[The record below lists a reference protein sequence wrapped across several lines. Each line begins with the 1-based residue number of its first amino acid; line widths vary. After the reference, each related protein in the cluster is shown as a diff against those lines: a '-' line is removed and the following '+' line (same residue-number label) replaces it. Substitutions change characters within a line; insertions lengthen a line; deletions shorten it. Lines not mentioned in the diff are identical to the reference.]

1 MGFTVNTSYSNTI
14 NSTDVSNQNA
24 DDQSMSSFT
33 SPNQNT
39 SHIKDEKVKL
49 QNDFTATNSEVS
61 MTQVATASNLTILTR

>member
-1 MGFTVNTSYSNTI
+1 MGFTVNTSYSSTI

-24 DDQSMSSFT
+24 DDQSMSSST
-33 SPNQNT
+33 APNQNT